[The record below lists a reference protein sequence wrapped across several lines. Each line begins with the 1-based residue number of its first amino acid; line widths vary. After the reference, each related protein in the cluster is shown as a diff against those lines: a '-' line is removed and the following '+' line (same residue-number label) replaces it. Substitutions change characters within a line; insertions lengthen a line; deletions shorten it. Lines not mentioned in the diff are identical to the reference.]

1 MGCGRIAEFQ
11 PFNSFNRKF
20 VVKSAVIRQVKSMS
34 MSCDRVGNLLL
45 AKFSAHAASDVCVF
59 IPASI
64 VFFLIKNMPV
74 NQDPHLQPPPAPTP
88 VTAADWQSPN
98 VPSAL
103 TVRVNVLPG
112 KLSMTFNLDRKPDLT
127 VILDRSNVEL
137 MRQILVHY
145 SQDLIDLDA

>member
-1 MGCGRIAEFQ
+1 
-11 PFNSFNRKF
+11 
-20 VVKSAVIRQVKSMS
+20 

-45 AKFSAHAASDVCVF
+45 VKFSAHGASDTVIYV
-59 IPASI
+59 PASI
-64 VFFLIKNMPV
+64 VFFLIKHMPV
-74 NQDPHLQPPPAPTP
+74 NQDPSLQPPPPP
-88 VTAADWQSPN
+88 PPIGPQDWQHPN
-98 VPSAL
+98 VPTAS

-145 SQDLIDLDA
+145 SNDLIDLDA